1 MSNIV
6 TVPDSRCF
14 LNGLTK
20 SAIFLAEKLFKTE
33 KVKVWFCPL
42 VKTKRSGTFSYI
54 GTVLLM
60 LGIGVMT
67 GVSVLLLGS
76 GSLLGNGSMLC
87 TGVVSVESGN
97 TAGRSSVLVSV
108 LVDVL
113 SFEVSVGVLVS
124 LLVDVLSFEVSLGVV
139 VSVLVVSLGVVVS
152 VVVVVLASVPVVLDD
167 KVSEE
172 LAEEFE
178 ESVGVVVLGSVVEG
192 SGNWARRSPQRKR
205 RSRSLGAFMLGLKGN
220 F

>member
-1 MSNIV
+1 M
-6 TVPDSRCF
+6 PDSRCF

-113 SFEVSVGVLVS
+113 SFEVSVGVVS